1 MNLSAFS
8 ALRHR
13 NFRLFWTGQLVSL
26 IGTWMQNVGQAWLV
40 LTLTNSAFLLGLVSA
55 AQFTPVL
62 LVSLYAGVV
71 VDRVSKRN
79 LLLLTQ
85 TTLLVLALVLAV
97 LVSTGSVRYWHVLLL
112 ALLLGLVNA
121 FDMPVRQSYVYELV
135 GGRADLMNAIA
146 LNSAIFNGARI
157 VGPGVAGLVMAAW
170 GPAAAFYLN
179 ALSFLAVIA
188 GLRLIPPCPPPEAG
202 TRRRTLEHLREGL
215 GYIRRERAVGGPLL
229 LLGLLSLFAMNFNVL
244 VPVYARNVLHQS
256 ARGFGFLMSSL
267 GLGALA
273 GSLTLA
279 GRAQRGPD
287 PRVLLGAGLG
297 LGLFQVV
304 LSLVRSYGVAATV
317 LALTGWAMLSFNAS
331 VNTTVQLTVPD
342 ALRGRVMSVYTL
354 LLAGVTPFGAL
365 FAGSLSS
372 RWGAATALGVGGGI
386 GVAACLA
393 AVAAYRSWTRRA
405 ETATA

>member
-1 MNLSAFS
+1 MRLSAFS

-13 NFRLFWTGQLVSL
+13 NFRLFWTGQMISL

-85 TTLLVLALVLAV
+85 STLLVLALVLAL
-97 LVSTGSVRYWHVLLL
+97 LVSTGTVRYWHVLIL

-135 GGRADLMNAIA
+135 GGRDDLMNAIA

-188 GLRLIPPCPPPEAG
+188 GLRLIPSCPPPEVG
-202 TRRRTLEHLREGL
+202 RRRPTLEHLREGL
-215 GYIRRERAVGGPLL
+215 AYIRRERRVSGPLL
-229 LLGLLSLFAMNFNVL
+229 LLGILSIFAMNFNVL

-256 ARGFGFLMSSL
+256 AKGFGFLMSSL

-279 GRAQRGPD
+279 GRARRGPD
-287 PRVLLGAGLG
+287 PRTLLGAGLG
-297 LGLFQVV
+297 LGLFQII
-304 LSLVRSYGVAATV
+304 LSLVRSYGMAAVV
-317 LALTGWAMLSFNAS
+317 LGLTGWAMLSFNTS

-342 ALRGRVMSVYTL
+342 NLRGRVMSVYTF

-365 FAGSLSS
+365 FAGTLSS
-372 RWGAATALGVGGGI
+372 HWGAPAALQAGGGVGLVSALVALGVYY
-386 GVAACLA
+386 L
-393 AVAAYRSWTRRA
+393 SWRGR
-405 ETATA
+405 